1 MEIKPICSLDD
12 FDKLDIRVGTIT
24 KCELHPN
31 ADRLLVFQVDF
42 GEFQRQIIS
51 SIAMYYKPED
61 LVGKQV
67 CAIVNLE
74 PHKFRALE
82 SDGML
87 LCAENAED
95 TMLSLVSTLEKIQ
108 NGLYIA

>member
-24 KCELHPN
+24 KCEMHPN

-42 GEFQRQIIS
+42 GECQRQIVS

-61 LVGKQV
+61 LIGKQV
-67 CAIVNLE
+67 CAIVNF
-74 PHKFRALE
+74 KARMIRGVE
-82 SDGML
+82 SHGML
-87 LCAENAED
+87 LCAENEED
-95 TMLSLVSTLEKIQ
+95 TKLC
-108 NGLYIA
+108 